1 MISAGRK
8 MRVRVGFLEEVAF
21 VLRCE
26 RLRCQNKQKWRRR
39 GRPEWPGYEN
49 MQPLSAFVT
58 DSPSL

>member
-21 VLRCE
+21 VLRFE
-26 RLRCQNKQKWRRR
+26 RLRHQNKQKWRRR
-39 GRPEWPGYEN
+39 GRPEWPGYKN
-49 MQPLSAFVT
+49 MQPFSAFVT